1 MFLERLYT
9 FYVNVHDRIIIK
21 LIYIDNT
28 KVLIF
33 FFQILSLSQQ
43 KYLKI
48 CTKNKSIYVYE
59 ISLKILKNNFKNTEN

>member
-9 FYVNVHDRIIIK
+9 FYVNDLDRIIIK

-28 KVLIF
+28 EVLIF

-48 CTKNKSIYVYE
+48 CTKNKSIYVYKFV
-59 ISLKILKNNFKNTEN
+59 IKNT